1 MIIKGAVLAK
11 STIDTTNLYALSTK
25 SKWMH
30 KFSLSSQY
38 IINSSLD

>member
-30 KFSLSSQY
+30 KFSLFVVHYELFS
-38 IINSSLD
+38 